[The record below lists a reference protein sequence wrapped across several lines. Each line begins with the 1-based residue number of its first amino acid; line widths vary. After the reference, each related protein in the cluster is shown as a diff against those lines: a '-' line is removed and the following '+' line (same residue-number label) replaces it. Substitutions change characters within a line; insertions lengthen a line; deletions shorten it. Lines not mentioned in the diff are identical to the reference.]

1 MKDPR
6 DIIKRPVITER
17 TAEYMNG
24 LKYVFE
30 VDIRANKTE
39 IKQAVEAIFNVKVS
53 NVNTLRVPAKPKR
66 YGRHFGYRSEW
77 KKAFVTLKADS
88 KPLEFFESV

>member
-17 TAEYMNG
+17 TAEYMND

-39 IKQAVEAIFNVKVS
+39 IKKAVEAIFGVKVS
-53 NVNTLRVPAKPKR
+53 KVNTLRVPGKLKR
-66 YGRHFGYRSEW
+66 YGRYSGYTPEW
-77 KKAFVTLKADS
+77 KKAFVTLTADS